1 MSGMSDWVAGVF
13 FAACA
18 LLAWSGIAK
27 LRRPGATQLAA
38 RAIGLPASRRA
49 VRTFGT
55 AELAVAS
62 VGAVFGGVGA
72 LFVALCFGALALVAF
87 RLVRRAPA
95 TPCGC
100 LGASDAPASIAHVV
114 VNTVAALAGFAM
126 FVAGG
131 SPLTVLTDQPLAA
144 APFVV
149 LVVCAARLA
158 ALLIEPP
165 ATKGV
170 RV

>member
-1 MSGMSDWVAGVF
+1 
-13 FAACA
+13 
-18 LLAWSGIAK
+18 
-27 LRRPGATQLAA
+27 
-38 RAIGLPASRRA
+38 
-49 VRTFGT
+49 
-55 AELAVAS
+55 
-62 VGAVFGGVGA
+62 
-72 LFVALCFGALALVAF
+72 
-87 RLVRRAPA
+87 
-95 TPCGC
+95 
-100 LGASDAPASIAHVV
+100 
-114 VNTVAALAGFAM
+114 M

-144 APFVV
+144 VPFVV